1 MRFVDIFIVQSK
13 HNNEIGGK
21 EMERNEFRGISRP
34 QKSKPDYSYLFMN
47 SGDYG
52 AWNCKK
58 ETQKKRKGDRRHE

>member
-1 MRFVDIFIVQSK
+1 
-13 HNNEIGGK
+13 
-21 EMERNEFRGISRP
+21 MERNEFRGISRP